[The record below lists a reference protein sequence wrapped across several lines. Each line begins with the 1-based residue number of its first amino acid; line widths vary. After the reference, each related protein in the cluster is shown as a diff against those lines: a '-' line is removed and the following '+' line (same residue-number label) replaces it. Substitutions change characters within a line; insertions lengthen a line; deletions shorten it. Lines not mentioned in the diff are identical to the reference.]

1 MSTLRS
7 RFVAIGATAIA
18 ASLVLAGCAASDE
31 ETTTAGGT
39 TDTGDATV
47 AGCEA
52 YAAYAGNEGAEVR
65 STPPLLTQ
73 KHHSS
78 SSRSLSSKSAPASPL
93 TGTVLKSLRLRLLF
107 ALRVELHLT

>member
-1 MSTLRS
+1 MHLYDLDILLMEALGFYARINFERTKMSTIRS

-52 YAAYAGNEGAEVR
+52 YAAYAGNEGAEVEIY
-65 STPPLLTQ
+65 TTIIDTEA
-73 KHHSS
+73 
-78 SSRSLSSKSAPASPL
+78 SL
-93 TGTVLKSLRLRLLF
+93 F
-107 ALRVELHLT
+107 IE